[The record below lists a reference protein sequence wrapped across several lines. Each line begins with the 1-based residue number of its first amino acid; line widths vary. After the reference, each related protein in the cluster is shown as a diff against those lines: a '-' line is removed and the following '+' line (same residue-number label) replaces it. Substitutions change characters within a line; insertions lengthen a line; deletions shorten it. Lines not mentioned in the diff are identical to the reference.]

1 MPNQS
6 KNDRSDRNGGGDV
19 TKAKKV
25 EVPETPKTVWDVV
38 NSNGPG
44 RFDPEGE

>member
-19 TKAKKV
+19 TKASKV
-25 EVPETPKTVWDVV
+25 NTPDTPKTKWDQL
-38 NSNGPG
+38 NAHGPG
-44 RFDPEGE
+44 RFDPQGE